1 MSTLPELVSWDT
13 LTVLNGLCLLLVYM
27 KSLPAPPGV
36 IRVSSLMKPKIIISI
51 IGNLGT
57 WGIIPHPGK
66 RSGATTAITL
76 QQVSMPDYVKRAP
89 RPFLVSG
96 GYSDNV
102 DRWIPL
108 IHSVAVNRL
117 LGYHHR
123 VAMTNRPKHDPT
135 PESNETI
142 YKFFEW
148 FLKRKTPKED

>member
-76 QQVSMPDYVKRAP
+76 QQVSMPGYVKRGMIYIT
-89 RPFLVSG
+89 PFFIGSTPI
-96 GYSDNV
+96 S
-102 DRWIPL
+102 RIR
-108 IHSVAVNRL
+108 RL
-117 LGYHHR
+117 
-123 VAMTNRPKHDPT
+123 
-135 PESNETI
+135 
-142 YKFFEW
+142 F
-148 FLKRKTPKED
+148 